1 MDGFTV
7 VAISVLIVV
16 LLLAYAVFA
25 SSSNDQADHKKDD
38 SEVTQQEAQEQENEP
53 EEEKAKDCSVELF
66 PRINLVY
73 GERKEKK
80 VASILNTQVS
90 IESNL
95 RVWLE

>member
-38 SEVTQQEAQEQENEP
+38 SEVTQ
-53 EEEKAKDCSVELF
+53 
-66 PRINLVY
+66 
-73 GERKEKK
+73 
-80 VASILNTQVS
+80 
-90 IESNL
+90 
-95 RVWLE
+95 